1 MVKESRS
8 YLALCS
14 RVGGAHLARRHAP
27 MHCVL
32 MDSRLWLART
42 ELILT

>member
-1 MVKESRS
+1 MVKETRS

-27 MHCVL
+27 MHNSLCA
-32 MDSRLWLART
+32 DGF
-42 ELILT
+42 